1 MSIAQGEI
9 MLEKCFFFLVILSI
23 VFGVATGNIN
33 NIANAVLDGAAKA
46 VGVVISLAG
55 AMCLWNGVMAV
66 LKESGAIGALSRLLS
81 PVFGRIFPDTWRDG
95 RGKDEICAAVCANI
109 LGIGNAATPLALAA
123 MKKMHDAA
131 PNKRIATDDMVTFA
145 ALGAASLDILPTTI
159 ISLRRAAGSSDAYS
173 VIVPIWICSFT
184 LAAVTVILCRIAAAV
199 QRQKRRK
206 KA

>member
-1 MSIAQGEI
+1 

-23 VFGVATGNIN
+23 IFAVATGNVQG
-33 NIANAVLDGAAKA
+33 IANAALDGAAKA

-55 AMCLWNGVMAV
+55 AMCLWNGVMSV

-81 PVFGRIFPDTWRDG
+81 PLFKRIFPDTWQSG
-95 RGKDEICAAVCANI
+95 KGKDEICAAVCANI

-173 VIVPIWICSFT
+173 VIIPIWICSFT
-184 LAAVTVILCRIAAAV
+184 LAAITVILCRTAAALH
-199 QRQKRRK
+199 RRK
-206 KA
+206 GRKEL